1 MSAALAADTVEL
13 QILDHEHRRVRDG
26 LAILRDGL
34 EDHEIRT
41 RAEAID
47 RTARTLRWV
56 RRDVLPHAAWEE
68 AWLYPRLDTTAG
80 TGWATRVL
88 RFQHEQ
94 IRDLSTALEAA
105 FTTAEARWTPTAG
118 YQLALAMTRLET
130 LISAHLALEQWFVL
144 PLLDRASD

>member
-1 MSAALAADTVEL
+1 MTATLAADTVEL
-13 QILDHEHRRVRDG
+13 QVLDHEHRRVRDG
-26 LAILRDGL
+26 LAALQEVL
-34 EDHEIRT
+34 EDPEIRT
-41 RAEAID
+41 RPEAID
-47 RTARTLRWV
+47 RTARTLQWI

-80 TGWATRVL
+80 TAWATRVL

-94 IRDLSTALEAA
+94 IRDLATALEAA
-105 FTTAEARWTPTAG
+105 FVSAEGRWTPEAG

-130 LISAHLALEQWFVL
+130 LISAHLAQEQWFVR